1 MGSSSFDYKANF
13 TEVSVRQDNLTKNGF
28 EIVVPSKYLSN
39 FWRSLNI
46 LLINCK
52 IELILTW
59 FKNCVLI
66 SKATREANYD
76 ADLIVRKID
85 NPENATFQVTDTK
98 LYVPVVTLSK
108 ENDIKL
114 LEQLKSGFKRTIKWN
129 KYRSQMA
136 IQPQDNN
143 LNYLIDP
150 TFTNVNRLFVL
161 SFATTNAGDNRDS
174 FSRYYVP
181 NVRIKD
187 INVLIDGKSFFDLQ
201 VKNEE
206 EAYDKIIEMSRN
218 NDYTTGNILDFGYF
232 KENYRLLQL
241 I

>member
-1 MGSSSFDYKANF
+1 MTVAN
-13 TEVSVRQDNLTKNGF
+13 
-28 EIVVPSKYLSN
+28 
-39 FWRSLNI
+39 
-46 LLINCK
+46 
-52 IELILTW
+52 
-59 FKNCVLI
+59 
-66 SKATREANYD
+66 
-76 ADLIVRKID
+76 
-85 NPENATFQVTDTK
+85 NPPTGLEFQIKDTK

-108 ENDIKL
+108 ENDQKL
-114 LEQLKSGFKRTIKWN
+114 LEQLKSGFKRPIKWN
-129 KYRSQMA
+129 KYRSQMT

-161 SFATTNAGDNRDS
+161 SFAITNAGDNRDS

-187 INVLIDGKSFFDLQ
+187 INVLIDGKCFFDLQ

-206 EAYDKIIEMSRN
+206 EAYEKIIEMSRN

-241 I
+241 IWLHKLN